1 MKNLMQV
8 IKIFILYW
16 CFQTISLNEHT
27 VEIKTELVI

>member
-8 IKIFILYW
+8 IKLFILYW
-16 CFQTISLNEHT
+16 FFQTILNEHT